1 MICVDTSVWIEF
13 LRGRD
18 RPLVE
23 KLSLLLDDDMVIL
36 SRVAMLEL
44 MGGASKKDALLLKTH
59 LSALPILDPQPTT
72 WDTVEKWIGHSKE
85 KGERFGIVDLL
96 IAAQA
101 SEQGASVWSLDNDFQ
116 RMAKLRFITAFED

>member
-18 RPLVE
+18 HRLIST
-23 KLSLLLDDDMVIL
+23 LNQYLDDDVVIL
-36 SRVAMLEL
+36 SRLVFLEIL
-44 MGGASKKDALLLKTH
+44 NGASSRDATVLRRN
-59 LSALPILDPQPTT
+59 LSALPILDPLPST
-72 WDTVEKWIGHSKE
+72 WDVVEGWVDAARS

-101 SEQGASVWSLDNDFQ
+101 HEKGATVWSLDADFQ
-116 RMAKLRFITAFED
+116 RMAKLKLVRVVSR